1 MRKPSPRLLTCSTGC
16 HGEQWGDGSTS
27 SSDGQAFPIAM
38 RRPVIAQTNAKYGRD
53 PVVTFYTH
61 ISDRYAPFHTKAI
74 SSTVR
79 DAPHVLDG
87 LLGHDTGSADSGTLH

>member
-1 MRKPSPRLLTCSTGC
+1 
-16 HGEQWGDGSTS
+16 
-27 SSDGQAFPIAM
+27 M

-87 LLGHDTGSADSGTLH
+87 LLGHDTDLRIREHYTDISGVGPARPLQPFDPADQPEHPGPPGPP

>member
-1 MRKPSPRLLTCSTGC
+1 
-16 HGEQWGDGSTS
+16 
-27 SSDGQAFPIAM
+27 
-38 RRPVIAQTNAKYGRD
+38 
-53 PVVTFYTH
+53 VVTFYTH

-87 LLGHDTGSADSGTLH
+87 LLGHDTDLRIREHYTDTAGFTDQVFAACTLLGFRFAPRIRDLGDQRI